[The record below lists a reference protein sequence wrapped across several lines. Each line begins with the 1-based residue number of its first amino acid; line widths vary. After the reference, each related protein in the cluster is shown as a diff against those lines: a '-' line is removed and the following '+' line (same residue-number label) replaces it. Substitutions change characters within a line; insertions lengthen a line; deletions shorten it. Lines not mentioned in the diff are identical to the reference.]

1 MSNTDRTDVWKV
13 HLPSMDV
20 ITRKWQKVP
29 VTTSINLHQGKS
41 QVTISQEVFL
51 SKKQLC
57 SFFCRVK
64 KNSFTLCPNKKS
76 FALAWSWES
85 SGRSALT
92 GPTART
98 SQEGLL
104 WGKRKWKC
112 TTSQHFL
119 FLHNRKWKCY
129 FSPARV
135 VEVKFFFCSLEAELT
150 TTEELKEL
158 GIVWNISNKFTDLHR
173 NKFYA
178 EMNLKSF
185 WNVKS
190 HTLSSSFQMRTFSEP
205 RSESLKV
212 LLGVEWDF
220 VTD

>member
-1 MSNTDRTDVWKV
+1 MEVKARS
-13 HLPSMDV
+13 PSA
-20 ITRKWQKVP
+20 
-29 VTTSINLHQGKS
+29 
-41 QVTISQEVFL
+41 
-51 SKKQLC
+51 KKYFWARN
-57 SFFCRVK
+57 SFAPFSVGSK

-173 NKFYA
+173 NKFNA
-178 EMNLKSF
+178 EMKSKSF

-212 LLGVEWDF
+212 LLVVEWDMLP
-220 VTD
+220 TKKRKGLHKGNWE